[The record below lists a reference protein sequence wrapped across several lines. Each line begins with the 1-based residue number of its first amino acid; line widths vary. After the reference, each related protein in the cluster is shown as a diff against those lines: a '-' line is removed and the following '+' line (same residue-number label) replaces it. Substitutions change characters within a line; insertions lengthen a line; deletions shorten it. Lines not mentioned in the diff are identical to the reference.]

1 MQKQF
6 SLYVLTGKKFEKLEV
21 QDETLGWVRSALET
35 IKSKV
40 KKTEKDL
47 ELVSASLP
55 MEYFEKLIIQ
65 GEKCHEEWV
74 KVKEEGVGG
83 G

>member
-1 MQKQF
+1 MERTVPAELINKMARVSEAQKQL

-40 KKTEKDL
+40 KDRKGSGISECIF
-47 ELVSASLP
+47 A
-55 MEYFEKLIIQ
+55 
-65 GEKCHEEWV
+65 H
-74 KVKEEGVGG
+74 GVF
-83 G
+83 

>member
-74 KVKEEGVGG
+74 KEEGVSGG
-83 G
+83 